1 MKLTFRN
8 DDMKLSL
15 NKADMMLMFRNDD
28 MKLALDMLT

>member
-28 MKLALDMLT
+28 MKLALDMLS